1 MNQPMKK
8 FFLCAYRN
16 ISSCVRIVCKRL
28 SDVSL
33 DDVVMTVL
41 VDGEYNS
48 NNSIFNAWGTVGYT
62 NPLVNGVEATLLQDK
77 TNDNWTS
84 SVIYISTAGMELNNS
99 SVSYMQAIVMHEVGH
114 ALKLTHPLEEAQISN
129 KGTFPSVMHVNQIGI
144 LYGNYLDSL
153 EYKPTICITN
163 YDKSALKYKWENL
176 IR

>member
-1 MNQPMKK
+1 MKK

-84 SVIYISTAGMELNNS
+84 SVI
-99 SVSYMQAIVMHEVGH
+99 
-114 ALKLTHPLEEAQISN
+114 
-129 KGTFPSVMHVNQIGI
+129 
-144 LYGNYLDSL
+144 
-153 EYKPTICITN
+153 
-163 YDKSALKYKWENL
+163 
-176 IR
+176 